1 MKIKKK
7 TRSNEPDRSNFR
19 VGRGR
24 SRQKICQKFLRSRE
38 KEKRDNFPRSFK
50 LSSSFATRWSLLYIV
65 EIVVESDD
73 SFLYEPCS
81 TLGKL
86 ELTCYFSC
94 KDIGAFSPLF
104 SSFGHFLRW
113 IIGEERRRFF
123 QMNLQFASLFSIE
136 FFRSWRTIASISPVA
151 NWKNEEDL

>member
-50 LSSSFATRWSLLYIV
+50 LSSSFD
-65 EIVVESDD
+65 EM
-73 SFLYEPCS
+73 
-81 TLGKL
+81 
-86 ELTCYFSC
+86 
-94 KDIGAFSPLF
+94 
-104 SSFGHFLRW
+104 
-113 IIGEERRRFF
+113 IIA
-123 QMNLQFASLFSIE
+123 LH
-136 FFRSWRTIASISPVA
+136 
-151 NWKNEEDL
+151 NENCC

>member
-7 TRSNEPDRSNFR
+7 KLSNEPGRSNFR

-50 LSSSFATRWSLLYIV
+50 LSSSFATRWSLLYIMK
-65 EIVVESDD
+65 IVVESD

-94 KDIGAFSPLF
+94 KDIGAFSPSF
-104 SSFGHFLRW
+104 SSFRHFLR
-113 IIGEERRRFF
+113 IIEGEKEIFP
-123 QMNLQFASLFSIE
+123 NEFAICVFILDRIFSI
-136 FFRSWRTIASISPVA
+136 VA
-151 NWKNEEDL
+151 HDRFDFTGR